1 MRRRTPKPTLR
12 FSAPHTH
19 VEAETDLQWGI
30 RWVPRGT
37 RLDRSDPLVVA
48 HPEVFRVV
56 YRLSEEVKHDAEAE

>member
-1 MRRRTPKPTLR
+1 VTVRRRKQPTARL
-12 FSAPHTH
+12 SAPHTH
-19 VEAETDLQWGI
+19 VEAETDLQYGV

-56 YRLSEEVKHDAEAE
+56 YRLSEEVNHAETE